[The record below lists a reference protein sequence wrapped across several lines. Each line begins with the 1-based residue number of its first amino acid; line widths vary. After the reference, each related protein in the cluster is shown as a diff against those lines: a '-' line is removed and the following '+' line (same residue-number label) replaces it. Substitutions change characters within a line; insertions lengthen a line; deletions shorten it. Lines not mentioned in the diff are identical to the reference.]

1 MKKLYTTPTY
11 KAYHARHVTR
21 EDRRRLKSMRKR
33 KQQNQYDNH
42 PQADTRSYHTNRPKH
57 PKAPANFCIKENPE
71 EVIKFVNTLTR
82 YLKGKIPVFVDLSEI
97 VNISHDAIVVLLSIM
112 YQFKRRN
119 IPFNGNFPDND
130 LCKKTL
136 NNSGFFEHLYSK
148 QNIRYDTSE
157 KDKNVI
163 RKHGNDTSGDIA
175 KDLIRICTEN
185 IWGQPCRCQGVY
197 RILVELMQNTH
208 THANRD
214 YVGAE
219 HWWLSVNY
227 DVKTNKE
234 CFSFVDYGI
243 GVFSSLENKK
253 PGAKFFGILNKLRD
267 RIGTSNASILQ
278 AILEGEL
285 HKTATGHSYRGK
297 GLPGIK
303 DALGRNQI
311 SNLYIITNNAYADV
325 CANKFVSLSN
335 PFEGTFI
342 YWELT
347 SENKKCHDTT
357 AQNIG

>member
-1 MKKLYTTPTY
+1 MKKLYTTPAY
-11 KAYHARHVTR
+11 KAYHARHLSR
-21 EDRRRLKSMRKR
+21 EAQRRLKSVRKR
-33 KQQNQYDNH
+33 ERQNRYDADH
-42 PQADTRSYHTNRPKH
+42 PQADTRSNHTDRPRH

-82 YLKGKIPVFVDLSEI
+82 YLRERTAVFVDLSEI

-112 YQFKRRN
+112 YQFKDQN
-119 IPFNGNFPDND
+119 IPFNGNFPDNA

-136 NNSGFFEHLYSK
+136 NDSGFFEHLYSK
-148 QNIRYDTSE
+148 QNIKYDTSE

-175 KDLIRICTEN
+175 KDLIRICSDN
-185 IWGQPCRCQGVY
+185 IWGKPCRCQGVY

-208 THANRD
+208 AHANRD
-214 YVGAE
+214 IKGAE
-219 HWWLSVNY
+219 DWWLSVNY
-227 DVKTNKE
+227 DANTNKE

-253 PGAKFFGILNKLRD
+253 PGTIFFGILDKLKKLFGPSD
-267 RIGTSNASILQ
+267 ADVFN
-278 AILEGEL
+278 AILKGEL
-285 HKTATGHSYRGK
+285 HKTAPGKYYRGK

-311 SNLYIITNNAYADV
+311 SNLHIITNAVHANV

-347 SENKKCHDTT
+347 SANKKCHDTN
-357 AQNIG
+357 A

>member
-1 MKKLYTTPTY
+1 MKKLYTTPAY
-11 KAYHARHVTR
+11 KAYHARHLAR
-21 EDRRRLKSMRKR
+21 EDRRRLNRKR
-33 KQQNQYDNH
+33 QKQHGTNH
-42 PQADTRSYHTNRPKH
+42 PQTDTRSNHTNRPKH

-71 EVIKFVNTLTR
+71 EVIKFINTLTR
-82 YLKGKIPVFVDLSEI
+82 YLKERTAVFVDLSEI

-119 IPFNGNFPDND
+119 IRFNGNFPDNA

-136 NNSGFFEHLYSK
+136 NDSGFFEYLYSK

-163 RKHGNDTSGDIA
+163 RKHGNETSGDIA
-175 KDLIRICTEN
+175 KDLIRICSEN

-214 YVGAE
+214 REGAE
-219 HWWLSVNY
+219 DWWLSVNY
-227 DVKTNKE
+227 DTKTNKE

-243 GVFSSLENKK
+243 GVFTSLENKK
-253 PGAKFFGILNKLRD
+253 PGAKFFGILNMLKD
-267 RIGTSNASILQ
+267 RIGTSNATILK
-278 AILEGEL
+278 AILDGEL
-285 HKTATGHSYRGK
+285 HKTATGHYYRGK

-311 SNLYIITNNAYADV
+311 SKLYIITNNAYADV
-325 CANKFVSLSN
+325 CANKFVSLSHT
-335 PFEGTFI
+335 FEGTFI
-342 YWELT
+342 YWELA
-347 SENKKCHDTT
+347 SENKKCHDTN
-357 AQNIG
+357 A